1 MGLTPA
7 QPRTPAPLD
16 EVSLRVAA
24 ESRGWTIG
32 ASNGNG
38 RKHVVSPDGVA
49 MCLHASIVRPFW
61 PPQQCRG
68 AVVGLHAEGAVVC
81 VASPARRRSTASPR
95 F

>member
-1 MGLTPA
+1 MGLT

-49 MCLHASIVRPFW
+49 MCLHASDMW
-61 PPQQCRG
+61 
-68 AVVGLHAEGAVVC
+68 AELY
-81 VASPARRRSTASPR
+81 RREEAGGDA
-95 F
+95 